1 MSQPHYQ
8 PKENREAVLDYT
20 ILRYDTVS
28 STNEVAKEIAKKSV
42 EERIVIVAE
51 EQTMGKGRLNRQWI
65 SPRGGL
71 WLSIVMRPQISPKEA
86 VKLNFMTSSAVA
98 RTIQGMFGL
107 RTEVKWPND
116 VLVNGRKIC
125 GILTES
131 NNKGDGVDFVVVG
144 IGANVNVDLEAF
156 PKGLRDSVTSLK
168 YELGYGVDRKSLTTS
183 LLQNFED
190 RYRRLQQGLWNG
202 LLYEWKS
209 LATFLGE
216 QVEVDS
222 FEEVFVGEAWDVDDD
237 GALIIRFDN
246 GVLRKIVAADV
257 TLRRRI

>member
-8 PKENREAVLDYT
+8 PKENRETVLDYT
-20 ILRYDTVS
+20 ILCYDAVP
-28 STNEVAKEIAKKSV
+28 STNELAKEIAKKNV
-42 EERIVIVAE
+42 EERIVVVAE

-71 WLSIVMRPQISPKEA
+71 WLSIVMRPRISPKEA

-168 YELGYGVDRKSLTTS
+168 HELGYEVDRKSLTTS
-183 LLQNFED
+183 PCKTL
-190 RYRRLQQGLWNG
+190 
-202 LLYEWKS
+202 
-209 LATFLGE
+209 
-216 QVEVDS
+216 
-222 FEEVFVGEAWDVDDD
+222 
-237 GALIIRFDN
+237 
-246 GVLRKIVAADV
+246 KIVTGVCSRVCGMPCSMSGKAWRLFSENKWKLTVLKRFLLEKLGMWMMTALSSFGLIMV
-257 TLRRRI
+257 C